1 MLRDPT
7 FFESIGIFEK
17 HHTLYHYI
25 DKKREGKLDGKTI
38 SAKNIKKAREELK
51 SYKAEK
57 DEFMSNFRRT
67 IQNSTNSYMKMLEE
81 LENLKK
87 SKNAT
92 YKHWKS
98 FSLNRNPTALS
109 NELQKLL
116 SESFDMIKINQEN
129 IQKVQADLAVMTKT
143 QESIHT
149 ALEKLSFNQEKI
161 QKSLGKLESK
171 TELEEKMRHSA
182 PGAFEQ

>member
-1 MLRDPT
+1 MLRDAT

-17 HHTLYHYI
+17 HHNLYHYI
-25 DKKREGKLDGKTI
+25 DKQRREKLDGKTI
-38 SAKNIKKAREELK
+38 SSKNIKKAREELK
-51 SYKAEK
+51 SYKAEM
-57 DEFMSNFRRT
+57 DEFLSNFRRT
-67 IQNSTNSYMKMLEE
+67 KQDSTNSYMKMLEE

-116 SESFDMIKINQEN
+116 SESFNMIKINQEN

-143 QESIHT
+143 QESI
-149 ALEKLSFNQEKI
+149 LEKLSFNQEKI